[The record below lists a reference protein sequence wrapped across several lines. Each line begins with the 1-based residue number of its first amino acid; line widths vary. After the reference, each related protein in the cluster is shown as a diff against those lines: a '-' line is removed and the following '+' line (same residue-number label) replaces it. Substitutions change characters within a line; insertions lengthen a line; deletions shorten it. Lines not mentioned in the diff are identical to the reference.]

1 MTEENILVRKIDSK
15 VLQII
20 DEEAKKNSMS
30 RNQLVQNV
38 LAEFAK
44 DVEQKQATK
53 NLIEPLEDVKNQ
65 INLLRTALDHSTENV
80 SYDLKMLTE
89 VNKKFTKILS
99 QFLKENYE

>member
-1 MTEENILVRKIDSK
+1 MAEENILVRKIDSK

-30 RNQLVQNV
+30 RNQLLQNV

-44 DVEQKQATK
+44 DVEQKRATK

-80 SYDLKMLTE
+80 
-89 VNKKFTKILS
+89 
-99 QFLKENYE
+99 